1 MTTKLI
7 HQQARLS
14 RREKEINADIDRE
27 KLEKKQRVQQHS
39 PMVDGV
45 KNKKSAFERP
55 AQEPTRPPARPPPK
69 SKRTVPLP
77 HRPVPEPEP
86 EPVPEPE
93 PEPEPVPEPEPEP
106 EPEPDHVYKMEEFEQ
121 KEPEQSLYDDVQTEG
136 EEGRKVR
143 REGKYGRNVGRE
155 GEKRREGN
163 VGSKLGRKEGR

>member
-27 KLEKKQRVQQHS
+27 KLDE
-39 PMVDGV
+39 V
-45 KNKKSAFERP
+45 KNKKSAFEWP
-55 AQEPTRPPARPPPK
+55 AQEPTRAPACQPPK
-69 SKRTVPLP
+69 SKRTVHLL
-77 HRPVPEPEP
+77 HHPVPEPEP

-93 PEPEPVPEPEPEP
+93 PEPVPEPEAEP

-121 KEPEQSLYDDVQTEG
+121 NEPEQSLYDDVQQTEV

-143 REGKYGRNVGRE
+143 REGD
-155 GEKRREGN
+155 
-163 VGSKLGRKEGR
+163 